1 MNPELWKDWYCE
13 PRLYV
18 HSWPGMAVN
27 RGSCKHSAARK
38 ARFKAR
44 HK

>member
-1 MNPELWKDWYCE
+1 MNPDRWNDWYCE
-13 PRLYV
+13 PRRYV
-18 HSWPGMAVN
+18 HSWPGMTVT
-27 RGSCKHSAARK
+27 RSSCKHSGARK